1 MKIKRIAESI
11 NVMSK
16 TLGPAMKGRDPK
28 PIQEMAIKQ
37 QQNGAN
43 VLDINIG
50 PARKEG
56 DQLMEWVVKTVEEVS
71 DLPLSLDTTNPVAM
85 EAGLKAVTKARPI
98 INSIS
103 LQPERMAIMIPMV
116 TKYNAQMIALLWGKD
131 GMPRDTNERALMAT
145 ELVYAANQAGV
156 VNEDI
161 YVDPIVSPVS
171 VEINQV
177 LSCAE
182 FMSMIAEI
190 APGAKTTVGLSN
202 ISNGTPDHLRGILN
216 RTYMIMLNR
225 YETLYSA
232 IVDVFDGELAQLA
245 NDGLPEIFK
254 LVWRIMD
261 GEEVSLASLSE
272 KEAHY
277 AKTTRVLMGKNL
289 YSHSWLDV

>member
-1 MKIKRIAESI
+1 MKITRIAESI

-116 TKYNAQMIALLWGKD
+116 TKYNAQMIALLWGKE

-232 IVDVFDGELAQLA
+232 IIDAFDSELAQLA
-245 NDGLPEIFK
+245 NDGLPEIYK

-272 KEAHY
+272 KEIHY
-277 AKTTRVLMGKNL
+277 AKSARVLMGKNL
-289 YSHSWLDV
+289 YSHSWLDI

>member
-116 TKYNAQMIALLWGKD
+116 TKYNAQMIALLWGKE

-145 ELVYAANQAGV
+145 ELVYAANQAGG

-245 NDGLPEIFK
+245 NDGLPEIYK

-272 KEAHY
+272 KEIHY
-277 AKTTRVLMGKNL
+277 AKSARVLMGKNL
-289 YSHSWLDV
+289 YSHSWLDI

>member
-1 MKIKRIAESI
+1 MKITRIAESI

-103 LQPERMAIMIPMV
+103 LQPERMAIMLPMV

-182 FMSMIAEI
+182 FMSMIADI

-232 IVDVFDGELAQLA
+232 IVDIFDGELAQLA
-245 NDGLPEIFK
+245 NDGLPEIYT

-272 KEAHY
+272 KEVQY
-277 AKTTRVLMGKNL
+277 AKSTRVLMGKSL

>member
-71 DLPLSLDTTNPVAM
+71 DLPLSLDTTNPVAT

-103 LQPERMAIMIPMV
+103 LQPERMAIMLPMV

-232 IVDVFDGELAQLA
+232 IVDVFDDELAQLA
-245 NDGLPEIFK
+245 NDGLPEIYK

-261 GEEVSLASLSE
+261 GEEVPLASLSE
-272 KEAHY
+272 KEVHY

-289 YSHSWLDV
+289 YSHSWLDI

>member
-1 MKIKRIAESI
+1 
-11 NVMSK
+11 MSK

-56 DQLMEWVVKTVEEVS
+56 DQLMEWMVKTVEAVS

-85 EAGLKAVTKARPI
+85 EAGLKTVTKARPI

-103 LQPERMAIMIPMV
+103 LQPERMAIMLPMV

-161 YVDPIVSPVS
+161 YVDPIVTPVS

-182 FMSMIAEI
+182 FMSMIGDI

-202 ISNGTPDHLRGILN
+202 VSNGTPDHLRGILN

-225 YETLYSA
+225 YGTLYSA
-232 IVDVFDGELAQLA
+232 IVDSFDSELAQLV
-245 NDGLPEIFK
+245 NDGLPDICD

-261 GEEVSLASLSE
+261 GEEVSFAGLSE
-272 KEAHY
+272 KEVQY
-277 AKTTRVLMGKNL
+277 GKTARVLMGKTL

>member
-1 MKIKRIAESI
+1 MKS
-11 NVMSK
+11 
-16 TLGPAMKGRDPK
+16 RDPK

-37 QQNGAN
+37 QENGADI
-43 VLDINIG
+43 LDMNIG

-56 DQLMEWVVKTVEEVS
+56 DQLMEWMVKTVEEVS
-71 DLPLSLDTTNPVAM
+71 DLPLSLDTTNAVAM

-103 LQPERMAIMIPMV
+103 LQPERMEIMLPMV

-145 ELVYAANQAGV
+145 ELVYAANQAGI

-182 FMSMIAEI
+182 FMSMLADI
-190 APGAKTTVGLSN
+190 APGAKSTVGLSN

-216 RTYMIMLNR
+216 RTYLIMLNR
-225 YETLYSA
+225 YGSLYSA
-232 IVDVFDGELAQLA
+232 IVDSFDQELAQLA
-245 NDGLPEIFK
+245 SDGMTEICN

-261 GEEVSLASLSE
+261 GEEVSLSSLSE
-272 KEAHY
+272 KEVQY
-277 AKTTRVLMGKNL
+277 AKSARVLIGKNL

>member
-1 MKIKRIAESI
+1 MKITRIAESI

-56 DQLMEWVVKTVEEVS
+56 DQLMEWMVKTVEEVS

-103 LQPERMAIMIPMV
+103 LQPERMAIMLPMV
-116 TKYNAQMIALLWGKD
+116 TKYNAQMIALLWGKE

-182 FMSMIAEI
+182 FMSMIADI

-245 NDGLPEIFK
+245 NDGLPEIYK

-272 KEAHY
+272 KEVHY

-289 YSHSWLDV
+289 YSHSWLDI

>member
-1 MKIKRIAESI
+1 MKITRIAESI

-56 DQLMEWVVKTVEEVS
+56 DQLMEWMVKTVEEVS
-71 DLPLSLDTTNPVAM
+71 ELPLSLDTTNPVAM

-116 TKYNAQMIALLWGKD
+116 TKYNAQMIALLWGKE

-161 YVDPIVSPVS
+161 YVDPIVSPIS

-182 FMSMIAEI
+182 FMSMIADI

-245 NDGLPEIFK
+245 NDGLPEIYK

-272 KEAHY
+272 KEIHY
-277 AKTTRVLMGKNL
+277 AKTARVLMGKNL

>member
-1 MKIKRIAESI
+1 MKITRIAESI

-37 QQNGAN
+37 QQNGAK

-56 DQLMEWVVKTVEEVS
+56 DQLMEWMVKTVEEVS
-71 DLPLSLDTTNPVAM
+71 DLPLSLDTTNPVAT

-116 TKYNAQMIALLWGKD
+116 TKYNAQMIALLWGKE

-232 IVDVFDGELAQLA
+232 IIDAFDSELAQLA
-245 NDGLPEIFK
+245 NDGLPEIYK

-272 KEAHY
+272 KEIHY
-277 AKTTRVLMGKNL
+277 AKSARVLMGKNL
-289 YSHSWLDV
+289 YSHSWLDI

>member
-1 MKIKRIAESI
+1 MKIARIAESI

-37 QQNGAN
+37 QENGVQ

-56 DQLMEWVVKTVEEVS
+56 DRMMEWMVKTVEEVS

-103 LQPERMAIMIPMV
+103 LQPERMAIMLPMV
-116 TKYNAQMIALLWGKD
+116 TKYNARMIALLWGKD

-156 VNEDI
+156 LNEDI
-161 YVDPIVSPVS
+161 FVDPIVSPVS

-182 FMSMIAEI
+182 FMSMIADI

-202 ISNGTPDHLRGILN
+202 ISNGTPDHLRGVLN

-232 IVDVFDGELAQLA
+232 IVDAFDGELAQLA
-245 NDGLPEIFK
+245 NDGLPEIYK

-272 KEAHY
+272 KELHY

>member
-56 DQLMEWVVKTVEEVS
+56 DQLMEWMVKTVEEVS

-116 TKYNAQMIALLWGKD
+116 TKYNAQMIALLWGKE

-245 NDGLPEIFK
+245 NDGLPEIYK

-272 KEAHY
+272 KEIHY
-277 AKTTRVLMGKNL
+277 AKSARVLMGKNL
-289 YSHSWLDV
+289 YSHSWLDI

>member
-43 VLDINIG
+43 VLDLNIG

-56 DQLMEWVVKTVEEVS
+56 DKLMEWIVKTVEEVS

-85 EAGLKAVTKARPI
+85 EAGLKAVTKAKPI

-103 LQPERMAIMIPMV
+103 LQPERMAIMLPMV
-116 TKYNAQMIALLWGKD
+116 TKFNAQMIALLWGKD

-177 LSCAE
+177 LSCNE

-245 NDGLPEIFK
+245 NDGLPEIYK

-272 KEAHY
+272 KELHY
-277 AKTTRVLMGKNL
+277 AKSARVLMGKNL

>member
-1 MKIKRIAESI
+1 MKITRIAESI

-56 DQLMEWVVKTVEEVS
+56 DQLMEWMVKTVEEVS

-116 TKYNAQMIALLWGKD
+116 TKYNAQMIALLWGKE

-232 IVDVFDGELAQLA
+232 IIDAFDSELAQLA
-245 NDGLPEIFK
+245 NDGLPEIYK

-272 KEAHY
+272 KEIHY
-277 AKTTRVLMGKNL
+277 AKSARVLMGKNL
-289 YSHSWLDV
+289 YSHSWLDI

>member
-1 MKIKRIAESI
+1 MKITRIAESI

-56 DQLMEWVVKTVEEVS
+56 DQLMEWMVKTVEAVS

-85 EAGLKAVTKARPI
+85 EAGLKTVTKARPI

-103 LQPERMAIMIPMV
+103 LQPERMAIMLPMV

-182 FMSMIAEI
+182 FMSMIADI

-232 IVDVFDGELAQLA
+232 IIDAFDSELAQLA
-245 NDGLPEIFK
+245 NDGLPEIYK

-261 GEEVSLASLSE
+261 GEEVPLASLSE
-272 KEAHY
+272 KEVHY

>member
-1 MKIKRIAESI
+1 MKITRIAESI

-56 DQLMEWVVKTVEEVS
+56 DQLMEWMVKTVEAVS

-85 EAGLKAVTKARPI
+85 EAGLKTVTKARPI

-116 TKYNAQMIALLWGKD
+116 TKYNAQMIALLWGKE

-182 FMSMIAEI
+182 FMSMIADI

-232 IVDVFDGELAQLA
+232 IIDAFDSELAQLA
-245 NDGLPEIFK
+245 NDGLPEIYK

-261 GEEVSLASLSE
+261 GEEVPLASLSE
-272 KEAHY
+272 KEVHY

>member
-1 MKIKRIAESI
+1 MKIARIAESI

-16 TLGPAMKGRDPK
+16 ALGPAMKGRDLK

-56 DQLMEWVVKTVEEVS
+56 DQLMEWMVKTVEEVS

-85 EAGLKAVTKARPI
+85 EAGLKVVTKARPI

-103 LQPERMAIMIPMV
+103 LQPERMAIMLPMV
-116 TKYNAQMIALLWGKD
+116 TKYNAQMIALLWGKE

-232 IVDVFDGELAQLA
+232 IVDAFDGELAQLA
-245 NDGLPEIFK
+245 TDGLPEIYK

-261 GEEVSLASLSE
+261 GEEVPLASLSE
-272 KEAHY
+272 KEVHY

-289 YSHSWLDV
+289 YSHSWLDI

>member
-1 MKIKRIAESI
+1 MKITRIAESI

-37 QQNGAN
+37 QQNGVQ

-56 DQLMEWVVKTVEEVS
+56 DQLMEWMVKTVEEVS

-85 EAGLKAVTKARPI
+85 EAGLKTVTKARPI

-103 LQPERMAIMIPMV
+103 LQPERMAIMLPMV

-156 VNEDI
+156 ANEDI

-182 FMSMIAEI
+182 FMSMIADI

-216 RTYMIMLNR
+216 RTYLIMLNR

-232 IVDVFDGELAQLA
+232 IIDAFDSELAQLA
-245 NDGLPEIFK
+245 NDGLPEIYK
-254 LVWRIMD
+254 LVWKIMD

-272 KEAHY
+272 KELQY

>member
-1 MKIKRIAESI
+1 MKIMRIGESI

-16 TLGPAMKGRDPK
+16 TLGPAMKSRDPK

-43 VLDINIG
+43 MLDLNIG

-56 DQLMEWVVKTVEEVS
+56 DILMEWMVKTVEEVS

-103 LQPERMAIMIPMV
+103 LQPERMAIMLPMV

-156 VNEDI
+156 INEDI
-161 YVDPIVSPVS
+161 YVDPIASPVS

-177 LSCAE
+177 LSCTE
-182 FMSMIAEI
+182 FMSMIADI

-202 ISNGTPDHLRGILN
+202 ISNGTPEHLRGILN

-232 IVDVFDGELAQLA
+232 IVDALDSELAQLA
-245 NDGLPEIFK
+245 NDGLPEIYK

-261 GEEVSLASLSE
+261 GEKVSSASLSE
-272 KEAHY
+272 KEVHY
-277 AKTTRVLMGKNL
+277 TKTTRVLMGKNL
-289 YSHSWLDV
+289 YSHSWLDI

>member
-16 TLGPAMKGRDPK
+16 ALGPAMKGRDPK

-56 DQLMEWVVKTVEEVS
+56 DQLMEWMVKTVEEVS
-71 DLPLSLDTTNPVAM
+71 DLPLSLDTTNPVAT

-103 LQPERMAIMIPMV
+103 LQPERMAIMLPMV
-116 TKYNAQMIALLWGKD
+116 TKYNAQMIALLWGKE

-232 IVDVFDGELAQLA
+232 IIDAFDSELAQLA
-245 NDGLPEIFK
+245 NDGLPEIYK

-272 KEAHY
+272 KEIHY
-277 AKTTRVLMGKNL
+277 AKSARVLMGKNL
-289 YSHSWLDV
+289 YSHSWLDI

>member
-1 MKIKRIAESI
+1 
-11 NVMSK
+11 
-16 TLGPAMKGRDPK
+16 
-28 PIQEMAIKQ
+28 
-37 QQNGAN
+37 
-43 VLDINIG
+43 
-50 PARKEG
+50 
-56 DQLMEWVVKTVEEVS
+56 
-71 DLPLSLDTTNPVAM
+71 M

-103 LQPERMAIMIPMV
+103 LQPERMAIMLPMV

-156 VNEDI
+156 ANEDI

-182 FMSMIAEI
+182 FMSMIADI

-216 RTYMIMLNR
+216 RTYLIMLNR

-232 IVDVFDGELAQLA
+232 IIDAFDSELAQLA
-245 NDGLPEIFK
+245 NDGLPEIYK

-261 GEEVSLASLSE
+261 GEEVSLGSLSE
-272 KEAHY
+272 KELHY

>member
-1 MKIKRIAESI
+1 MKITRIAESI

-37 QQNGAN
+37 QQNGVQ

-56 DQLMEWVVKTVEEVS
+56 DQLMAWMVKTVEEVS

-85 EAGLKAVTKARPI
+85 EAGLKTVTKARPI

-103 LQPERMAIMIPMV
+103 LQPERMAIMLPMV

-156 VNEDI
+156 ANEDI

-182 FMSMIAEI
+182 FMSMIADI

-216 RTYMIMLNR
+216 RTYLIMLNR

-232 IVDVFDGELAQLA
+232 IIDAFDSELAQLA
-245 NDGLPEIFK
+245 NDGLPEIYQ

-272 KEAHY
+272 KELQY